1 VVPLG
6 LALGFKQKNGMPF
19 ITGEKLKALSERRG
33 AERRRVSIGSWVTS
47 LDGALVLA
55 CQTQDASASGVRVQ
69 PKETQ
74 KLPGTVF
81 YLDMKHRIAYEA
93 IVRWQEKTEAGL
105 EFVKAYRFMDMPSPE
120 LKKVVQ
126 SLTP

>member
-1 VVPLG
+1 M
-6 LALGFKQKNGMPF
+6 AF
-19 ITGEKLKALSERRG
+19 ITGKTLKALSERRV

-47 LDGALVLA
+47 LDGSLVLA

-74 KLPGTVF
+74 KLPDTVF

-93 IVRWQEKTEAGL
+93 IVRWQEKSEAGL
-105 EFVKAYRFMDMPSPE
+105 EFTKAYRFMELPSPE
-120 LKKVVQ
+120 LKKVIQ